1 MMKQAGNP
9 KVKRYFQAADRL
21 MHTSRTVRDIFDIST
36 LTFSKIVYAE
46 YYDENGRHK
55 EIRYEDFRSR
65 CFVFASQIAA
75 LTRDLPK
82 GSVVGLKLKN
92 GPEWAMVF
100 WGILMNGFV
109 PFLMD
114 ARATGEASDHFLEQ
128 AGAKAVIADDFHS
141 YSLPRFTLSELNSQ
155 IPNYT
160 YEPTW
165 ENQVIFA
172 SSGTTGDAKLVVFD
186 GENLCAQINA
196 ALEMPNTTSDIMY
209 PPTMGNLK
217 ILAFIPFHHIFGFV
231 AVFLWYTFFGKT
243 LVFLHELAPQRNLDD
258 LPKTSGQP
266 CLRRAF
272 VLGQHRDDLKK
283 DRRLTRT

>member
-1 MMKQAGNP
+1 
-9 KVKRYFQAADRL
+9 
-21 MHTSRTVRDIFDIST
+21 
-36 LTFSKIVYAE
+36 
-46 YYDENGRHK
+46 
-55 EIRYEDFRSR
+55 
-65 CFVFASQIAA
+65 
-75 LTRDLPK
+75 
-82 GSVVGLKLKN
+82 
-92 GPEWAMVF
+92 
-100 WGILMNGFV
+100 MNGFV

-114 ARATGEASDHFLEQ
+114 ARATGEASDHFLAQ
-128 AGAKAVIADDFHS
+128 AGAKAVIADDFHT
-141 YSLPRFTLSELNSQ
+141 YSVARFTLSDLNSQ
-155 IPNYT
+155 IPNYS

-258 LPKTSGQP
+258 LSKTSGQP